1 MPWNGLWYA
10 IVEFPGHT
18 HLLLYGPCPDKTCL
32 PCSNAR
38 LKPDSSGTECSN
50 FTLSSKFRFD
60 TFQLANNKGAI

>member
-1 MPWNGLWYA
+1 MSWNGLWYVT
-10 IVEFPGHT
+10 VEFPGHT
-18 HLLLYGPCPDKTCL
+18 HLLLYGPCHDKKFFG
-32 PCSNAR
+32 NKAR